1 MGQEVFNM
9 KPAPH
14 HTPATPDKRDQTAEH
29 DLSKDLKR
37 STGEKRGESADSI
50 RPYLELGRRL
60 GPPSE
65 GRKT

>member
-1 MGQEVFNM
+1 M
-9 KPAPH
+9 KPASPH
-14 HTPATPDKRDQTAEH
+14 RPQPDKRDQTAEH

-37 STGEKRGESADSI
+37 GTGERRGESADSI
-50 RPYLELGRRL
+50 RSYLKPGRRL